1 MIRNIRI
8 YPDGRGKRCLLTMR
22 LKYRSSSSSSM
33 SSNCLSKIKEPSQ
46 TVSNSTGKINISK
59 KSWIIRISTLLFLIS
74 LILIYNLYFGLINPK
89 SLPIMIYTGIVM
101 SFSIMILTL
110 GWICYRN
117 PAIYFKSPS
126 GLASASGVYDGG
138 EHSSTLGT
146 EVSNVIRKNHH
157 KDMDISDK
165 ACQTDFDSTTD
176 LTKGESSL
184 VSVIIPI
191 YNQKNMIRYVIDS
204 ILNSTYRNI
213 EIIAIND
220 GSNDGTKEL
229 LDEFKN
235 DGYKHSNLKII
246 HKQNGGKRKAVAK
259 GFFESKGKYLVL
271 IDSDSIIDKNA
282 IEQIVN
288 TFSTNPDLGALTG
301 HAKILNA
308 DKNFLTKCQDAWYD
322 YEFNIYKTCESYF
335 GSVTCCCGC
344 LAAYKRETIEE
355 FVSLW
360 IDRDDEI
367 KNSDNAS
374 NSFYEFKEN
383 STISLSPPSEPQIL
397 TAKLSNSKSQLTG
410 APSSSLSSFFSSLSN
425 KLLRSLASYDD
436 SEDRAL
442 TTYSLTKC
450 KSAYVSNAVVYTDVP
465 EKLNGFIKQQ
475 QRWKKGTLRSNL
487 FASTFVWSK
496 NNPIMSLIFYAGFA
510 LSILSPIVTIVA
522 LLYCVFI
529 LHNILFPLFLV
540 NGYLMVGFL
549 EGLDYK
555 MRDPNA
561 NYWKYRPIMNL
572 ILAFVVS
579 WLTFSAIV
587 NYRKDVWLTR

>member
-1 MIRNIRI
+1 MINKQILSSYLTSHDGLIKPIRET
-8 YPDGRGKRCLLTMR
+8 G
-22 LKYRSSSSSSM
+22 
-33 SSNCLSKIKEPSQ
+33 Q
-46 TVSNSTGKINISK
+46 TVSLSTGRINISK
-59 KSWIIRISTLLFLIS
+59 KGWIIRISTLAFLTS
-74 LILIYNLYFGLINPK
+74 LILIYNLYFGLINPE
-89 SLPIMIYTGIVM
+89 SQPIMIYAGIVM
-101 SFSIMILTL
+101 SFSIMILAF

-117 PAIYFKSPS
+117 PSRSTPSPASPS
-126 GLASASGVYDGG
+126 GLTSGPGEYDDEDEGDNPSITINAEINNAIDNLCKTMNASDYKICQ
-138 EHSSTLGT
+138 
-146 EVSNVIRKNHH
+146 SNY
-157 KDMDISDK
+157 
-165 ACQTDFDSTTD
+165 DSTTD
-176 LTKGESSL
+176 LTQQDFDL

-191 YNQKNMIRYVIDS
+191 YNQKDMIQLVIDS
-204 ILNSTYRNI
+204 VVNSTYKNI

-220 GSNDGTKEL
+220 GSNDGTQQL

-235 DGYKHSNLKII
+235 NEENKYKYSNLKII
-246 HKQNGGKRKAVAK
+246 HKENGGKRSAVAK
-259 GFFESKGKYLVL
+259 GFFESKGRYLVL
-271 IDSDSIIDKNA
+271 IDSDSIVDKSA
-282 IEQIVN
+282 IEHIVN
-288 TFSTNPDLGALTG
+288 TFNTNPELGALTG

-322 YEFNIYKTCESYF
+322 YEFNVYKACESYF

-344 LAAYKRETIEE
+344 LAAYRRETIEE

-360 IDRDDEI
+360 IDRDDGLD
-367 KNSDNAS
+367 NSVS
-374 NSFYEFKEN
+374 NSFDEFKHD
-383 STISLSPPSEPQIL
+383 SSISLSPSSEQQIL
-397 TAKLSNSKSQLTG
+397 TTKSSESKTQLIK
-410 APSSSLSSFFSSLSN
+410 AQSSSFFSSLSN

-510 LSILSPIVTIVA
+510 LSVLSPIITVVA

-540 NGYLMVGFL
+540 NGYLMIGFF

-555 MRDPNA
+555 MRDPNSK
-561 NYWKYRPIMNL
+561 YWKYRPIMNL
-572 ILAFVVS
+572 ILAFVIS
-579 WLTFSAIV
+579 WLTFSAIA

>member
-1 MIRNIRI
+1 MISKQKLSSYLTSHDSLIKPIRET
-8 YPDGRGKRCLLTMR
+8 G
-22 LKYRSSSSSSM
+22 
-33 SSNCLSKIKEPSQ
+33 Q
-46 TVSNSTGKINISK
+46 TVSLSTGRINISRK
-59 KSWIIRISTLLFLIS
+59 GWIIRISTLAFLTS
-74 LILIYNLYFGLINPK
+74 LILIYNLYFGLINPQ
-89 SLPIMIYTGIVM
+89 SQPIMIYAGIVM
-101 SFSIMILTL
+101 SFSIMILAF

-117 PAIYFKSPS
+117 PSRSTPSPASPS
-126 GLASASGVYDGG
+126 GLTSGSGEYDDEDEGDNPSITISAEINNEIDNLCK
-138 EHSSTLGT
+138 TMK
-146 EVSNVIRKNHH
+146 VSDLKI
-157 KDMDISDK
+157 
-165 ACQTDFDSTTD
+165 CQSNYDSTTALTVGD
-176 LTKGESSL
+176 LDL
-184 VSVIIPI
+184 VSVIIPV
-191 YNQKNMIRYVIDS
+191 YNQKDMIQFVIDS
-204 ILNSTYRNI
+204 VLNSTYKNI
-213 EIIAIND
+213 EITAIND
-220 GSNDGTKEL
+220 GSNDGTQEL
-229 LDEFKN
+229 LDELKN
-235 DGYKHSNLKII
+235 NEENKYKYSNLKII
-246 HKQNGGKRKAVAK
+246 HKENGGKRSAVAK
-259 GFFESKGKYLVL
+259 GFFESKGRYLVL
-271 IDSDSIIDKNA
+271 IDSDSIVDKHA
-282 IEQIVN
+282 IEHIVN
-288 TFSTNPDLGALTG
+288 TFNTNPELGALTG

-322 YEFNIYKTCESYF
+322 YEFNVYKACESYF

-344 LAAYKRETIEE
+344 LAAYRRETIEE

-360 IDRDDEI
+360 IDRDDGI
-367 KNSDNAS
+367 KNSDS
-374 NSFYEFKEN
+374 NSFDESKDNF
-383 STISLSPPSEPQIL
+383 SISLSPSEQQIL
-397 TAKLSNSKSQLTG
+397 TTKSSESKTQLIK
-410 APSSSLSSFFSSLSN
+410 AQSSSFFSSLSN

-510 LSILSPIVTIVA
+510 LSVLSPIITVVA

-540 NGYLMVGFL
+540 NGYLMIGFL

-561 NYWKYRPIMNL
+561 KYWKYRPIMNL

>member
-1 MIRNIRI
+1 MISKQKLSSYLISHDSLIKPIRET
-8 YPDGRGKRCLLTMR
+8 G
-22 LKYRSSSSSSM
+22 
-33 SSNCLSKIKEPSQ
+33 Q
-46 TVSNSTGKINISK
+46 TVSLSTGRINISRK
-59 KSWIIRISTLLFLIS
+59 GWIIRISTLAFLTS
-74 LILIYNLYFGLINPK
+74 LILIYNLYFGLINPE
-89 SLPIMIYTGIVM
+89 SQPIMIYAGIVM
-101 SFSIMILTL
+101 SFSIMILAF

-117 PAIYFKSPS
+117 PSRSTPSPASPS
-126 GLASASGVYDGG
+126 GLISGSGEYDDEDEGDNPSITISAEINNEIDNLCK
-138 EHSSTLGT
+138 TMN
-146 EVSNVIRKNHH
+146 VSDH
-157 KDMDISDK
+157 KI
-165 ACQTDFDSTTD
+165 CQSNYDSTTD
-176 LTKGESSL
+176 LTVGDLDL
-184 VSVIIPI
+184 VSVIIPV
-191 YNQKNMIRYVIDS
+191 YNQKDMIQYVIES
-204 ILNSTYRNI
+204 VLNSTYKNI
-213 EIIAIND
+213 ETIAIND
-220 GSNDGTKEL
+220 GSNDGTQEL
-229 LDEFKN
+229 LDEIKN
-235 DGYKHSNLKII
+235 DVENKYKYSNLKIF
-246 HKQNGGKRKAVAK
+246 HKENGGKRSAVAK
-259 GFFESKGKYLVL
+259 GFFESKGRYLVL
-271 IDSDSIIDKNA
+271 IDSDSIVDKDA
-282 IEQIVN
+282 IKQIVN
-288 TFSTNPDLGALTG
+288 TFNTNPELGALTG

-374 NSFYEFKEN
+374 NSFDEFKEN

-397 TAKLSNSKSQLTG
+397 TAKLSNSISQLTG

-561 NYWKYRPIMNL
+561 EYWKYKPIMNL